1 VRITAIARPVSRT
14 GTYRRTVVVIASENR
29 VRGGGGF
36 SSTDARARYR
46 SPSGGL
52 GFLIIATDERVHRCP
67 TRENIRRS
75 KFRTIQPAATSP

>member
-1 VRITAIARPVSRT
+1 MRITAIARPVSRT

-29 VRGGGGF
+29 VRGGGGGF
-36 SSTDARARYR
+36 SSTGARYR